1 MKDKHPTLES
11 VRIIPR
17 DAEFL
22 NRKIGARGEVY
33 FDQAEK
39 TLRLY
44 DGIMPGGISLLRADL
59 SNIEGQISSVIIS
72 STAPSGVDEG
82 TIWFNSVSGKLY
94 IYYNDG
100 NSFQWVQPTSS
111 GGSSGGG
118 ATSLTGLTDVS
129 ISSLASGQVLKYNG
143 TAWVNGTDNTGGGG
157 GGGATTLDELTDVV
171 ISTPSSGQYITFN
184 GTTWVNSSL
193 SVVTS
198 LTAGTGISL
207 TGSTGNISISS
218 TSTTTYA
225 GLTDATAAGTT
236 VDQFYLPA
244 ITKLVV
250 SNSGVSA
257 WLFDQYTGTN
267 PTVYAI
273 NGTTIAFKLTSTGHS
288 FRIQDPTGTDYN
300 TGLIH
305 VSSTG
310 VVSQGSMAQGKNS
323 GTLYWKI
330 PADISGNYRYQC
342 TDHIGMVGSIV
353 IKNFLAL

>member
-1 MKDKHPTLES
+1 MDKHPTLES
-11 VRIIPR
+11 VRILPR

-22 NRKIGARGEVY
+22 NRKTGATGEVF
-33 FDQAEK
+33 FDQADN

-44 DGIMPGGISLLRADL
+44 DGVVAGGISLLRADL

-72 STAPSGVDEG
+72 STAPAGVDEG
-82 TIWFNSVSGKLY
+82 TIWFDSVSGKLY

-111 GGSSGGG
+111 GGSNSGGG
-118 ATSLTGLTDVS
+118 ATTLIGLTDVS
-129 ISSLASGQVLKYNG
+129 VSSPTSGQVLKYNG

-171 ISTPSSGQYITFN
+171 ISTPITGQYISYN

-198 LTAGTGISL
+198 LAAGTGITLS
-207 TGSTGNISISS
+207 GSTGAITISS
-218 TSTTTYA
+218 TVSTTYA
-225 GLTDATAAGTT
+225 GLTDAATAGTT

-250 SNSGVSA
+250 SNSGTTA
-257 WLFDQYTGTN
+257 YLFDQYTGSN
-267 PTVYAI
+267 PTIYAI
-273 NGTTIAFKLTSTGHS
+273 NGTTIAFKLTSTGHP

-300 TGLIH
+300 TGLTH
-305 VSSTG
+305 VSTTG
-310 VVSQGSMAQGKNS
+310 TVSQGSAAQGKIS

-330 PADISGNYRYQC
+330 PADVSGNYRYQC

-353 IKNFLAL
+353 VKSIATL